1 MIEMFVVACVM
12 QLFLCDVMVGCVVC
26 DGYASKRVWLLNFK
40 MGKLTDGKGP
50 NSKNAFNFVQLL
62 G

>member
-1 MIEMFVVACVM
+1 MCGAME
-12 QLFLCDVMVGCVVC
+12 GCVVC

-50 NSKNAFNFVQLL
+50 NTKNAFNFVQLL